1 MGESEFDRLYDKI
14 EKLAG
19 ENAKEHKNIC
29 TELQKVQAGQEHYQ
43 TDIARHQEL
52 LGVLSEGLNAIRM
65 DRARDRGIYI
75 AFASAG
81 ALVLYVLERTGIMD
95 ALFGR

>member
-43 TDIARHQEL
+43 TEIARHQESL
-52 LGVLSEGLNAIRM
+52 AALSEAINAIRV
-65 DRARDRGIYI
+65 DRARSKGIYI
-75 AFASAG
+75 AFASSG

>member
-43 TDIARHQEL
+43 AEIARHQESL
-52 LGVLSEGLNAIRM
+52 AELNEGLNAIRV
-65 DRARDRGIYI
+65 DRARSKGIYI
-75 AFASAG
+75 AFASSG
-81 ALVLYVLERTGIMD
+81 ALILYILERTGILD
-95 ALFGR
+95 VLFRR

>member
-43 TDIARHQEL
+43 TDIARHQESL
-52 LGVLSEGLNAIRM
+52 AALSEDINAIRV
-65 DRARDRGIYI
+65 DRARSKGIYI
-75 AFASAG
+75 AFASSG
-81 ALVLYVLERTGIMD
+81 ALILYILERTGILD
-95 ALFGR
+95 VLFRR